1 MEHYDSVM
9 RTVKNRDL
17 ARELADGF
25 DVLRERGHGRFD
37 MEIPAFDTPD
47 FSFLNSFEKTSWM
60 PIVHAILGDDVVLIH
75 KGAFMSLPGAGA
87 QVYHQDGVHLTT
99 QTQRPCHAINVFVP
113 LVDLHSRNGPT
124 EFVLGSHVLG
134 HDGYDR
140 DFLETPKPKAGTPV
154 IFDYRLGHRG
164 MANSSQH
171 CRPIVYC
178 TYARAADGK
187 EFRDSVNFSRKR
199 YHKIGDLSAKPLSR
213 EERRN
218 KRKRSIESARQK
230 EEIEKVAKVSAT
242 EKPSEGETHDIGNKA
257 ESQAKGENPIGKLV
271 KDLTI
276 EGTAVGEAVNL
287 EKSENNNAAS
297 EDKTDTE
304 TTDKRQK
311 YIDGKHATIVERIS
325 SVRWDAKAAKDM
337 EKKDISPHT
346 EELEDVKKDKGK
358 NSKDFSSDE

>member
-242 EKPSEGETHDIGNKA
+242 EKPSEGETHDIGNKT
-257 ESQAKGENPIGKLV
+257 ESNFMITHHYL
-271 KDLTI
+271 
-276 EGTAVGEAVNL
+276 
-287 EKSENNNAAS
+287 
-297 EDKTDTE
+297 
-304 TTDKRQK
+304 
-311 YIDGKHATIVERIS
+311 IVFGVTPCEI
-325 SVRWDAKAAKDM
+325 
-337 EKKDISPHT
+337 
-346 EELEDVKKDKGK
+346 
-358 NSKDFSSDE
+358 